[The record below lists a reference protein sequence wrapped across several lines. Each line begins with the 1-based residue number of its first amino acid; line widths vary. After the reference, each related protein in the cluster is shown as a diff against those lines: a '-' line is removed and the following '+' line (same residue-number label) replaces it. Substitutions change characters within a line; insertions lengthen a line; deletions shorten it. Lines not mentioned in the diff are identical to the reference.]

1 MTGLRERKKRE
12 RRETVVSAARALFIE
27 HGFENV
33 TIEEIAVKADVSTGT
48 VYNAFATK
56 TDLLFEV
63 FLNDMDEPIAATRKA
78 LGAEPS
84 ALAAI
89 RKLIEIY
96 FEWFDSYPKALVGL
110 FSAAA
115 LSEPRYAGQDYEKLE
130 QLIFLSI
137 RDTFNQ
143 LAAQGRLQSG
153 VKADQC
159 ARIIFNLANS
169 EYYIWL
175 MDEDVDAAEAVDQIM
190 EQVQIVWRSMV
201 RAPANAAKTR

>member
-27 HGFENV
+27 RGFENV
-33 TIEEIAVKADVSTGT
+33 TIEQIAAKADVSAGT

-63 FLNDMDEPIAATRKA
+63 FLNDMDAPIAAAQKA
-78 LGAEPS
+78 LSAEPR
-84 ALAAI
+84 ALNAI

-96 FEWFDSYPKALVGL
+96 FDWLDSYPKALVGL

-115 LSEPRYAGQDYEKLE
+115 LSEPRCAGQDYEKLE
-130 QLIFLSI
+130 QLMLLSV
-137 RDTFNQ
+137 RDTFSQ
-143 LAAQGRLQSG
+143 LAAQGRLQPD
-153 VKADQC
+153 VKPDQC
-159 ARIIFNLANS
+159 ARLIFNLANS
-169 EYYIWL
+169 EYYAWL
-175 MDEDVDAAEAVDQIM
+175 MDERADAAGAVDEIM

-201 RAPANAAKTR
+201 CAPADAVTPQ